1 MSAMVEF
8 DFRRSSRQCSVT
20 GRPIERGSEFYSLL
34 IEQAD
39 GTFARS
45 DISAA
50 AWHGPPE
57 NCLGWWRCRVPELEK
72 GRVYWAPN
80 EVLLAV
86 FQHALTTPGQE
97 DIAYIMALL
106 LVRKRI
112 LQWKETIR
120 RDERSFLR
128 LHDAK
133 QNHDMEV
140 AEVLLTPQRTAEI
153 QIELAEKLF
162 TDQRLSETETGEAE

>member
-8 DFRRSSRQCSVT
+8 DFRRSSRQCSIT
-20 GRPIERGSEFYSLL
+20 GQPIERGSEFYSVLV
-34 IEQAD
+34 EQD
-39 GTFARS
+39 EGTFARS

-50 AWHGPPE
+50 AWQGPPE
-57 NCLGWWRCRVPELEK
+57 NCIGWWRCRVPQLEK

-86 FQHALTTPGQE
+86 FQHAVSTPGQE
-97 DIAYIMALL
+97 DVAFVMALL

-112 LQWKETIR
+112 LQWKETITR
-120 RDERSFLR
+120 GGQNFLR

-133 QNHDMEV
+133 QNQDLEV
-140 AEVLLTPQRTAEI
+140 AEVTLTSKRTTEL
-153 QIELAEKLF
+153 QSELAEKLF
-162 TDQRLSETETGEAE
+162 TDQRLSENETGEAV

>member
-8 DFRRSSRQCSVT
+8 DFRRFSRLCSVT
-20 GRPIERGSEFYSLL
+20 GQPIERGSEFYSVL
-34 IEQAD
+34 IEQED

-50 AWHGPPE
+50 AWQGPPE
-57 NCLGWWRCRVPELEK
+57 HCLGWWRCRVPELEK

-86 FQHALTTPGQE
+86 FQHAQSTPGQE

-120 RDERSFLR
+120 RDDRSFLR

-133 QNHDMEV
+133 QNQDLEV
-140 AEVLLTPQRTAEI
+140 AEVGLTPQRTAEI
-153 QIELAEKLF
+153 QSELAEKLF
-162 TDQRLSETETGEAE
+162 TDQRSSETETGEAE